1 MSSSTFQ
8 TILIQYLAD
17 KDLYHEKIY
26 NSQAVGI
33 TKHCADSKKSSK
45 KLRELLIEKLRK
57 KSSLLEK
64 VCDLLV

>member
-1 MSSSTFQ
+1 M
-8 TILIQYLAD
+8 
-17 KDLYHEKIY
+17 KKIY

-33 TKHCADSKKSSK
+33 TKHCADSKQSFK
-45 KLRELLIEKLRK
+45 KLREILFEKLRK

>member
-33 TKHCADSKKSSK
+33 TKHCESFK
-45 KLRELLIEKLRK
+45 KLREILIEKLRK